1 MSIGVFTDRSKMPDA
16 RNIDGAVGLAELN
29 WRKLNDFLATTL
41 KLKGELKFYGVNYGW
56 AIRYAKSGKSVVALY
71 PDRDSF
77 TVQIIMKRQQLT
89 AAYEH
94 GVSDTT
100 KEAVNR
106 ATDFKEGRW
115 VFVHV
120 DAIISAVSAHAGKA
134 SQADDMTV
142 VVLERK

>member
-1 MSIGVFTDRSKMPDA
+1 MSKGIFVDKDGKPDPA
-16 RNIDGAVGLAELN
+16 AIEKAVGRAKLN
-29 WRKLNDFLATTL
+29 WGKLNDFLATTL

-77 TVQIIMKRQQLT
+77 TAQVIMKRQQLT

-94 GVSDTT
+94 GVSDAT

-120 DAIISAVSAHAGKA
+120 DAKSGF
-134 SQADDMTV
+134 DDV
-142 VVLERK
+142 VTLVNARLSVR